1 MITNLHQI
9 SNQAVYNQQRF
20 DRIHQL
26 EGTNG
31 GRPYRDT
38 TGNPSVGIGFNLR
51 GSTAVR
57 DLVFQEMR
65 IDPADSGL
73 SAAQQAAESD
83 YLDQLKSATAVTY
96 ASTSA
101 VQSALDGIMS
111 ARAADPIFAGITRI
125 TSLTT
130 FIMTDPQMLA
140 VFPTAAQEAESKVD
154 AWLSGIAQSNERIAL
169 VSLAYNNL
177 IGVNPGGTFK
187 SPSLRQAIIDDNRA
201 EAWYEIRYNSKGEVE
216 KGSGV
221 FYNHASSCNSR
232 RRLKKPSSCVL
243 AS

>member
-9 SNQAVYNQQRF
+9 STQAVYNQQRF

-73 SAAQQAAESD
+73 SAAQQAAEAD